1 MKAILYPMLLLAILI
16 GCTPTK
22 KDERI
27 SALEQYLSG
36 QAQYFKFNGNVL
48 VAKNGEVLFKKSFGL
63 ADYNANI
70 PLNDSTIFELAS
82 VSKQFTAM
90 GILLLEEKGKL
101 SLQDSLRKFF
111 PELPYSGITL
121 HHMLTHISGLPD
133 YMPLFEKTWNK
144 TKIAT
149 NADIITLLANEK
161 PAVHFK
167 PAMKWEYSN
176 TAYAL
181 LASIIEKVSVQSLQ
195 EYLKAEIFDPLG
207 MENTRIYNTRR
218 SGERIPNYAFG
229 YVWSEE
235 DKKHV
240 LPDSLPYF
248 NFVHYLDGIQ
258 GDGVVNSTITDLLK
272 WDRALALRK
281 GLPKNAIENLT
292 KKQSLVDT
300 TEQTYYGYGVFHR
313 NDKHGEFITH
323 SGGWPGYTTN
333 LARYLKDDYTI
344 IVLSN
349 NNSPSPPIS
358 EALAS
363 VLYSDTLVM
372 PYEHKPITLDSTQ
385 LAAFNG
391 KYEFRGKKFE
401 FKVERDTLF
410 QIYENGRRFHLIPES
425 TTKVY
430 MDGDRDI
437 QYELRQ
443 DEGKRSIHI
452 ITFGMVNRVSL
463 RNNETQKEL

>member
-1 MKAILYPMLLLAILI
+1 MKTFIYPLFLLAILI
-16 GCTPTK
+16 GCTPAK
-22 KDERI
+22 KDDRS
-27 SALEQYLSG
+27 SALEQYLNG

-48 VAKNGEVLFKKSFGL
+48 VAKNGEVLLKKSFGL
-63 ADYNANI
+63 ADYDANV

-90 GILLLEEKGKL
+90 GILLMEEKGKL
-101 SLQDSLRKFF
+101 TLQDSLRAFF

-133 YMPLFEKTWNK
+133 YIPVFEKAWDK

-149 NADIITLLANEK
+149 NADIITLLAKEK

-167 PAMKWEYSN
+167 PGMKWEYSN

-181 LASIIEKVSVQSLQ
+181 LASIIEKVSGQTFQ

-207 MENTRIYNTRR
+207 MTNTRIYATRR

-229 YVWSEE
+229 FVWSEE
-235 DKKHV
+235 QKKHV

-248 NFVHYLDGIQ
+248 NMVYYLDGIQ
-258 GDGVVNSTITDLLK
+258 GDGVVNSTTADLLK

-281 GLPKNAIENLT
+281 GLPATAIEKMTT
-292 KKQSLVDT
+292 KHSLADT
-300 TEQTYYGYGVFHR
+300 TDQAYYGYGVFLE
-313 NDKHGEFITH
+313 NGTHGEYIRH

-344 IVLSN
+344 IILSN
-349 NNSPSPPIS
+349 NNSSSPPIS

-363 VLYSDTLVM
+363 ILYSDTLVM
-372 PYEHKPITLDSTQ
+372 PYEHKSITLDSTQ
-385 LAAFNG
+385 LAAFSGNYKFNG
-391 KYEFRGKKFE
+391 QKFE
-401 FKVERDTLF
+401 FKVEHDSLF
-410 QIYENGRRFHLIPES
+410 LVTESGRRFNFIPES
-425 TTKVY
+425 KTKVF
-430 MDGDRDI
+430 MDGGRDI
-437 QYELRQ
+437 QYELREA
-443 DEGKRSIHI
+443 EGKRSLHV
-452 ITFGMVNRVSL
+452 ITFGVAYTVPAL
-463 RNNETQKEL
+463 IAETEK

>member
-1 MKAILYPMLLLAILI
+1 MKKLVYPLLLLAILI
-16 GCTPTK
+16 GCTPAK
-22 KDERI
+22 KDDRI
-27 SALEQYLSG
+27 ASLEQYLSG
-36 QAQYFKFNGNVL
+36 HAQHFKFNGNVL

-63 ADYNANI
+63 ADYDAGI
-70 PLNDSTIFELAS
+70 PLNDSAVFELAS

-133 YMPLFEKTWNK
+133 YMPLFEKTWDK

-149 NADIITLLANEK
+149 NADIIALLAKEK
-161 PAVHFK
+161 PAIHFK
-167 PAMKWEYSN
+167 PGVKWEYSN

-181 LASIIEKVSVQSLQ
+181 LASIIEKVSGQSLQ

-207 MENTRIYNTRR
+207 MTNTRIYSTRR

-235 DKKHV
+235 QKKHV
-240 LPDSLPYF
+240 LPDSLP
-248 NFVHYLDGIQ
+248 NFDFVYYLDGIQ
-258 GDGVVNSTITDLLK
+258 GDGVVNATTADLLK

-281 GLPKNAIENLT
+281 GLASSAIEKMFT
-292 KKQSLVDT
+292 KHSLADT
-300 TEQTYYGYGVFHR
+300 TDQAYYGYGVFLE
-313 NDKHGEFITH
+313 NGKHGEYITH

-333 LARYLKDDYTI
+333 LARYPQDDYTI

-363 VLYSDTLVM
+363 ILYSDTVIM

-391 KYEFRGKKFE
+391 KYEFRGQKFE
-401 FKVERDTLF
+401 FKTEHDSLF
-410 QIYENGRRFHLIPES
+410 QINENGRRFHLTPES
-425 TTKVY
+425 ATKVFIT
-430 MDGDRDI
+430 GRDI
-437 QYELRQ
+437 QYELRE
-443 DEGKRSIHI
+443 DEGKRSLHVIA
-452 ITFGMVNRVSL
+452 FGSVSKIAS
-463 RNNETQKEL
+463 TQND

>member
-1 MKAILYPMLLLAILI
+1 MKTFIYPMFLLTFLM
-16 GCTPTK
+16 GCIPAK
-22 KDERI
+22 KDDHN
-27 SALEQYLSG
+27 STLEQYLSG

-48 VAKNGEVLFKKSFGL
+48 VAKNGEVLLKKSFGL
-63 ADYNANI
+63 ADYDDNI
-70 PLNDSTIFELAS
+70 PLNDSTVFELAS

-133 YMPLFEKTWNK
+133 YMPLFEKTWDK

-149 NADIITLLANEK
+149 NADIIILLVKEK
-161 PAVHFK
+161 PDVNFK

-181 LASIIEKVSVQSLQ
+181 LASIIEKVSGQSLQ
-195 EYLKAEIFDPLG
+195 EYLKAEIFTPLG
-207 MENTRIYNTRR
+207 MKNTRIYTTRR

-229 YVWSEE
+229 YVWSEG
-235 DKKHV
+235 DKKYV
-240 LPDSLPYF
+240 LPDSLPPL
-248 NFVHYLDGIQ
+248 NFVYYLDGIQ
-258 GDGVVNSTITDLLK
+258 GDGVVNSTIADLLK
-272 WDRALALRK
+272 WDRAIALRK
-281 GLPKNAIENLT
+281 GLPASAIEKMTT
-292 KKQSLVDT
+292 KHSLVDT
-300 TEQTYYGYGVFHR
+300 TEHAYYGYGVFHR

-333 LARYLKDDYTI
+333 LARYTKDDYTI

-363 VLYSDTLVM
+363 IIHNDTLVM

-391 KYEFRGKKFE
+391 KYEFRGQKFE

-410 QIYENGRRFHLIPES
+410 QIYENGWRFNLIPES
-425 TTKVY
+425 QTKMY

-437 QYELRQ
+437 QYELRE
-443 DEGKRSIHI
+443 DEGKRSLYI
-452 ITFGMVNRVSL
+452 ITFGMAQKVSTL
-463 RNNETQKEL
+463 NNENKK